1 MNENTDKMLVHI
13 YTRQFKLVGYLS
25 IFSCVR
31 LSDYLNEAKPFI
43 PITDAKA
50 YDFTGRALFAAGF
63 LNVRRDG
70 IEFIVQAGQLSEA
83 GCPAVSGS
91 PGNRD

>member
-1 MNENTDKMLVHI
+1 MSENTDKMKVHM
-13 YTRQFKLVGYLS
+13 YTRQFILVGYVS

-43 PITDAKA
+43 PITDVKA
-50 YDFTGRALFAAGF
+50 YDLTGKALFAAGF

-70 IEFIVQAGQLSEA
+70 IEFIVPAGQLTEA
-83 GCPAVSGS
+83 HGVPDG
-91 PGNRD
+91 